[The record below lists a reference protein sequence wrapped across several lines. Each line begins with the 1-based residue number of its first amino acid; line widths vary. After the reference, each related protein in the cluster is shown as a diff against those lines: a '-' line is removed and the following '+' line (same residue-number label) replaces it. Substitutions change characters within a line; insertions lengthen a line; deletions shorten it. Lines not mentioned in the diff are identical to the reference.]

1 MASTAEVDRR
11 DGEKEREMPEYI
23 RALPAKLQAAWQ
35 AGTLH
40 WNGERLEPRE
50 PVVTT
55 NPGKSLAD
63 LIARQG

>member
-1 MASTAEVDRR
+1 MASTTEVDLRG
-11 DGEKEREMPEYI
+11 GETGREMPDYI

-40 WNGERLEPRE
+40 WNGERLEPKE